1 MSLDKDGWAEAQCLH
16 DIKRTTKSTH
26 EIIMF
31 SALHFCAKGM
41 RMQSSRIQRLDV
53 NPVTH

>member
-16 DIKRTTKSTH
+16 DIKKTTKSTH